1 MKKKQL
7 RNRVVAGVEGYL
19 EDKGYKVE
27 ERDFLGFM
35 VARDGGELVFL
46 SIEPCFGD
54 FPDRHVSR
62 KEFEDACVAWL
73 ITHGEGGNGVR
84 CDLVDLRVV
93 KEHEGFARHEIGH
106 MRLY

>member
-1 MKKKQL
+1 MKKEQL
-7 RNRVVAGVEGYL
+7 RKRVLKGVEGYL
-19 EDKGYKVE
+19 KGKGWEVE

-35 VARDGGELVFL
+35 VARDGGDLVFL
-46 SIEPCFGD
+46 SVEPCFGD

-73 ITHGEGGNGVR
+73 ISHDEGGRGVR

-93 KEHEGFARHEIGH
+93 KEHGGFARHDVGH
-106 MRLY
+106 IRMY